1 MANLINQIGG
11 KFEEAQ
17 EDLRRIKVE
26 RKRAAAEA
34 KKLMTSGQSLKCGIV
49 IHSAAVACGGA
60 GMMPIPVVDA
70 VPISAVQI
78 SMVLALGGI
87 FHQKIT
93 ESAAKA
99 VISSAAG
106 TLLGRTAVKLIP
118 GVGWFV
124 SGTVAAALTEAIGWI
139 VAKEYAQKKP
149 TDSPTDASVDE
160 DEQQTDPPISEESLQ
175 EWAQEFLK
183 GEENI
188 VDDSEDYDTLI
199 KAIQKLMDSSLPID
213 SPLRNTYIEL
223 RQLRWK

>member
-34 KKLMTSGQSLKCGIV
+34 KKLMTSSQSLKCGIV
-49 IHSAAVACGGA
+49 IHSAAVACGAA

-183 GEENI
+183 GEKNI

-213 SPLRNTYIEL
+213 SPLRETYIEL
-223 RQLRWK
+223 MQLLFK

>member
-34 KKLMTSGQSLKCGIV
+34 KKLMTSSQSLKCGIV
-49 IHSAAVACGGA
+49 IHSAAVACGAA

>member
-49 IHSAAVACGGA
+49 IHSAAVACGAA